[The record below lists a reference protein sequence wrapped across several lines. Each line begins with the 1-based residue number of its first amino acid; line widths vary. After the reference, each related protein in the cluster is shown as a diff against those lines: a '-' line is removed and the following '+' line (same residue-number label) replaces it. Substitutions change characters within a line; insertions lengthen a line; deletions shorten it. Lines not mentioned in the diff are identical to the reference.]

1 MTAWVLDT
9 SVLTPFRDG
18 DERVTEKLL
27 ALNGQRLMSI
37 VSRVELEGG
46 VAREPANQA
55 SRRLALDLLLT
66 GIKVLPFGDEDAEIY
81 GKIVEKAGY
90 SRRKILDRMIA
101 AQALMADAILVTFN
115 PEDFADIPDLKV
127 HSL

>member
-1 MTAWVLDT
+1 VTAWVLDT
-9 SVLTPFRDG
+9 SVLIPFRDG

-46 VAREPANQA
+46 VARERSNQA

-66 GIKVLPFGDEDAEIY
+66 GIEVLSFGDEEAEIY
-81 GKIVEKAGY
+81 GQIVEKTGY

-101 AQALMADAILVTFN
+101 AQALIAEATLVTFN
-115 PEDFADIPDLKV
+115 PEDFVDIPDLRV
-127 HSL
+127 LSL